1 LDMQALLDEQ
11 MKKKL
16 KNYEEGEERRPSRQ
30 SQKLKHSNVNSK
42 GKLFKLFR

>member
-1 LDMQALLDEQ
+1 MQALLDEQ

-16 KNYEEGEERRPSRQ
+16 KNYEQQEEHRPSRHN
-30 SQKLKHSNVNSK
+30 QKLKRSVDSK